1 MRSVLSLISKSIL
14 QHTTH
19 TLAFLVF
26 TLFMVW
32 LSAREAIVFYAMSY
46 CNLTWSVWDKCTV
59 YTYTIIILN
68 CHGNP
73 KLLRNIG
80 KSISVGS
87 SHIEGGVEYG
97 TSFASSKEN

>member
-1 MRSVLSLISKSIL
+1 MTSVLSLISKIIL

-19 TLAFLVF
+19 TLEFLVF
-26 TLFMVW
+26 TLFMVGF
-32 LSAREAIVFYAMSY
+32 SARKAIIFYVMSY
-46 CNLTWSVWDKCTV
+46 CNLTWSVWNKCTG

-80 KSISVGS
+80 KTIRNIDSLI
-87 SHIEGGVEYG
+87 
-97 TSFASSKEN
+97 